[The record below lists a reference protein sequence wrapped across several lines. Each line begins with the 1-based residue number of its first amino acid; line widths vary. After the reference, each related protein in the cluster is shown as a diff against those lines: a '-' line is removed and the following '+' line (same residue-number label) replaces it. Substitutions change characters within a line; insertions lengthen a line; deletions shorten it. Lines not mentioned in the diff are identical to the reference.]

1 MDSGGHYR
9 WDHVESYAPQ
19 LTLYPPRS
27 MPACRAMAVVPLP
40 PVVYYDPYTARLPPS
55 VNATLLGPLEL
66 EKPVGWAR
74 RTQRFASVEKV
85 PRTWWEGTQEHDAG
99 RPCEGDACEHTALL
113 LDFGSADHVSVPL
126 HVRYI
131 PPRAFDA
138 DDATWLDALSL
149 PTWLPEAAQQAWQ
162 ALRPSVKRS
171 LRSARAWRAQ
181 HYARVHLLPDEPRFF
196 SACPERQPWADADEL
211 DASFFWPSTH
221 AHLQASFERHTA
233 PLTLYEA
240 PSAPRAETTSTARIP
255 IGDASMA
262 TMVQLATL
270 GAICLASY
278 MLCQSIFWVRRSAR

>member
-1 MDSGGHYR
+1 M
-9 WDHVESYAPQ
+9 
-19 LTLYPPRS
+19 
-27 MPACRAMAVVPLP
+27 
-40 PVVYYDPYTARLPPS
+40 
-55 VNATLLGPLEL
+55 
-66 EKPVGWAR
+66 
-74 RTQRFASVEKV
+74 
-85 PRTWWEGTQEHDAG
+85 
-99 RPCEGDACEHTALL
+99 L

-131 PPRAFDA
+131 PPRAFDV

-149 PTWLPEAAQQAWQ
+149 PTWLPEAAQQAWR
-162 ALRPSVKRS
+162 ALRPSVKRG

-181 HYARVHLLPDEPRFF
+181 HYARVHLLADEPRFF

-211 DASFFWPSTH
+211 DVSFFWPSTH
-221 AHLQASFERHTA
+221 THLQASFERHTA

-262 TMVQLATL
+262 TMVQLATF